1 MKYTKGSWFL
11 EKSDWTI
18 RSKVWG
24 ESDMMGDYKGVII
37 ADLSVGHGGRD
48 HAFPEAE
55 ANARLIAAAPDL
67 LEACKKARQFIENGV
82 EFGYIRLPDKPDPA
96 LNTLPMII
104 AAIAKAEAKE

>member
-1 MKYTKGSWFL
+1 MKHTKGSWFL

-24 ESDMMGDYKGVII
+24 ESDMMADFRGVII

-55 ANARLIAAAPDL
+55 ANALLMTAAADL
-67 LEACKKARQFIENGV
+67 LEAAKLALEKCPFPVGAIKAKKALTI
-82 EFGYIRLPDKPDPA
+82 
-96 LNTLPMII
+96 
-104 AAIAKAEAKE
+104 AIAKAEAKE